1 MRRPDSLNLVIKTW
15 YYVSWGSNKYHQ
27 LYPVLIEQNKN
38 LSDKT
43 FPQAGI
49 LFWTVALSQCIG
61 ILVATIS
68 FRFECF
74 LSRDFLELYQNWN
87 LKISICLKQKLQR
100 KMYHCC
106 PLLVRIIFWTPS
118 GVQGISIQCLSVS
131 LTDKAWNTLFS
142 RTLFTLFYWTTFCD
156 WITSSEIDWILRW
169 RMFSQARQS
178 NSKEITTYTHF
189 LTIKQMRPD
198 KRREATLGFWPMKNI
213 KRSSF

>member
-87 LKISICLKQKLQR
+87 LKISICRKS
-100 KMYHCC
+100 KMYHCAAPC
-106 PLLVRIIFWTPS
+106 QTYVLDYNDSQQYFFAHLYFFLLYYFLW
-118 GVQGISIQCLSVS
+118 L
-131 LTDKAWNTLFS
+131 DKKIGNWLDFEMENV
-142 RTLFTLFYWTTFCD
+142 
-156 WITSSEIDWILRW
+156 
-169 RMFSQARQS
+169 
-178 NSKEITTYTHF
+178 
-189 LTIKQMRPD
+189 
-198 KRREATLGFWPMKNI
+198 
-213 KRSSF
+213 